1 MLNRVYRN
9 QLGDEVIVNVSIWT
23 EYGRGIPHKPETCY
37 PSAGWEIASRHQF
50 TASASNSRPFRVKQF
65 VFQRDISRIAVVCWV
80 HVGNQV
86 ITDSDEI
93 RPMLQRL
100 RQTGGDLP
108 PLVKVMLHTNAQDI
122 VQANARLSRLMN
134 ALFPYTHAI
143 R

>member
-1 MLNRVYRN
+1 
-9 QLGDEVIVNVSIWT
+9 
-23 EYGRGIPHKPETCY
+23 
-37 PSAGWEIASRHQF
+37 
-50 TASASNSRPFRVKQF
+50 
-65 VFQRDISRIAVVCWV
+65 
-80 HVGNQV
+80 VGNQV